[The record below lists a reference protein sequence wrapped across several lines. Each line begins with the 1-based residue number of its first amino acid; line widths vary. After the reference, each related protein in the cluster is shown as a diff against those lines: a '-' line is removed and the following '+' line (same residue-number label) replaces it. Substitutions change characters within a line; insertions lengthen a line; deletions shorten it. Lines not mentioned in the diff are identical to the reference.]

1 MNNRPKLDVAELI
14 GALKAHGVR
23 FVLIGGIAAQIHDLP
38 VPATIDMDI
47 TPARDEE
54 NLDRLAEVFE
64 ELKAGLLTVDDTGTW
79 FPRHPVENWAQYD
92 TLHLV
97 TQHGLLDV
105 VFTPDGTTRGFDDL
119 VSESVEG
126 KFGAISFS
134 MISIEQWIHLKSASG
149 REKDLEHLA
158 RYYESQKK
166 KGNI

>member
-1 MNNRPKLDVAELI
+1 MNSCPKLDVAELI
-14 GALKAHGVR
+14 GALNAHGVR

-38 VPATIDMDI
+38 VPATIDVDI
-47 TPARDEE
+47 TPARDKE

-64 ELKAGLLTVDDTGTW
+64 ELKAGLLTADDTGTW
-79 FPRHPVENWAQYD
+79 FPRHPVENWANYD

-105 VFTPDGTTRGFDDL
+105 VFTPDGATRGFDDL
-119 VSESVEG
+119 VRESVEG
-126 KFGAISFS
+126 KFGAVAFS

-149 REKDLEHLA
+149 RAKDLEHLA

>member
-1 MNNRPKLDVAELI
+1 MDDRPELDVAGL
-14 GALKAHGVR
+14 LGVLNACGVQ

-38 VPATIDMDI
+38 VPATIDVDI
-47 TPARDEE
+47 TPSRDKE

-64 ELKAGLLTVDDTGTW
+64 ELEAGLLTVDETGTW

-105 VFTPDGTTRGFDDL
+105 VFSPDGAARGFDDL
-119 VSESVEG
+119 VSQSVEG
-126 KFGAISFS
+126 KFGTISFR

-149 REKDLEHLA
+149 RAKDLEHLA
-158 RYYESQKK
+158 RYYESQKRK
-166 KGNI
+166 DRN